1 MKTLIPYSSYYQ
13 RNRERLL
20 EQIKILCHDKGGKE
34 PLKKRKSKNSRE
46 RVQEQTWSKYRE
58 IANEE
63 KELKGE
69 YGRNRYINISEED
82 EKNCKNNIH
91 FHL

>member
-1 MKTLIPYSSYYQ
+1 MNNNNSYYQ

-20 EQIKILCHDKGGKE
+20 EQIKILGKE
-34 PLKKRKSKNSRE
+34 PPKKRKSKNSRE
-46 RVQEQTWSKYRE
+46 RVQEQTRSKYRE

-63 KELKGE
+63 KEIKGE